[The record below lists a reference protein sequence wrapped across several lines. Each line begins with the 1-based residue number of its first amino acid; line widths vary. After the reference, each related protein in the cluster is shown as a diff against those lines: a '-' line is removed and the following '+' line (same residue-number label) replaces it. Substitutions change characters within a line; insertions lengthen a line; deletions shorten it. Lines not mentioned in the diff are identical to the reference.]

1 MTLEEYVKFRLEVG
15 RELLNAEVDTNFRAV
30 ANPWVT
36 YRTYQKGYIVY
47 HEVEDTEVTGT
58 TRLGWFRANTTTTQ
72 GQFVSAEWDEIGG
85 GSGGGGGA
93 VAVYRDDIA
102 VNLSARKF
110 NFIGD
115 VIVENDTLDPTKV
128 DISIGNLR
136 VLGPGET
143 LTVDRR
149 FEKIIYDF
157 INLGTVNIAEGQL
170 LFGTTTDS
178 AYFVNFNVLENRG
191 TINNDGVLVVTDEL
205 TS

>member
-36 YRTYQKGYIVY
+36 YRTYLKGYIVY
-47 HEVEDTEVTGT
+47 HEVPDEEVTGT

-85 GSGGGGGA
+85 GGGGGGGA
-93 VAVYRDDIA
+93 VAVYKDDIA

-115 VIVENDTLDPTKV
+115 VVVETDPIDSTKV
-128 DISIGNLR
+128 DITLGNLR
-136 VLGPGET
+136 VLSPGEE
-143 LTVDRR
+143 LTVSRK
-149 FEKIIYDF
+149 FQKISYDF
-157 INLGTVNIAEGQL
+157 INLGTVNIEQGSV
-170 LFGTTTDS
+170 LFGTTTDD

-191 TINNDGVLVVTDEL
+191 TINNDGVLVI
-205 TS
+205 TST